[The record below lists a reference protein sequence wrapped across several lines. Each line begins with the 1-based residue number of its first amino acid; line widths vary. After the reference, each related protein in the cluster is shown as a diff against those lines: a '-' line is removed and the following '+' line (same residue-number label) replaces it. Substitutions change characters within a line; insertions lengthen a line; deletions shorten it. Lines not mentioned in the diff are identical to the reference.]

1 MELNKPLGYFLAKS
15 HRIFKIAMVSRF
27 REREVELT
35 FDQFV
40 ILQILNSNSGIIQQ
54 DLANY
59 MQKDKSII
67 VRQIDGLLEKE
78 FVIRHTNNEDK
89 RKKNL
94 ILTEKGLVAL
104 NQMQQIGSEVTNKL
118 LSGVSETEFEIFR
131 NVLNRIQENGDPG
144 EESVIC

>member
-15 HRIFKIAMVSRF
+15 HRIFKIEMVSRF

-94 ILTEKGLVAL
+94 ILTEKGSVAL

-131 NVLNRIQENGDPG
+131 NVLNRIQENAEPN